1 MDNIKPN
8 KKVLEIVRQFES
20 KNVSDMSAK
29 VVDVKESKI
38 DAFEALMNARE
49 RGDTQIKTPVRKQ
62 RVYHHTDVQRL
73 CYAPFPCQKRIISTG
88 INEPCSNS
96 Y

>member
-1 MDNIKPN
+1 MQLNDKNEGQTIKPN

-38 DAFEALMNARE
+38 DAFEALMNARA
-49 RGDTQIKTPVRKQ
+49 RGDTQIKTPVRK
-62 RVYHHTDVQRL
+62 RVKRL
-73 CYAPFPCQKRIISTG
+73 DKISSK
-88 INEPCSNS
+88 ECNS
-96 Y
+96 VLNWVTKNQPKK